1 MDADTDK
8 EMDSDMDTDL
18 DLDMDLSM
26 VMNMDKVTN
35 MDTDIG
41 NRLLN
46 ISRPRLKKKIWD
58 IGYRILIT
66 ILFRNLSYIMS
77 DSALLI
83 QYRSSRICI
92 YPTFN
97 SLYLKGP

>member
-1 MDADTDK
+1 MDMDMDADTDK

-46 ISRPRLKKKIWD
+46 ISRPRLKKKFGILD
-58 IGYRILIT
+58 IGYRLNFYSETCPI
-66 ILFRNLSYIMS
+66 
-77 DSALLI
+77 
-83 QYRSSRICI
+83 
-92 YPTFN
+92 
-97 SLYLKGP
+97 